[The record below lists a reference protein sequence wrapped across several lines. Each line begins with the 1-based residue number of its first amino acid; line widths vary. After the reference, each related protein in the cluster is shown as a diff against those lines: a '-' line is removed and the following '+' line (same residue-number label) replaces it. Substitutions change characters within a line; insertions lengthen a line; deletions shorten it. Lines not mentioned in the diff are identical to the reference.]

1 MKRREFIAIAAGAA
15 TLPFGASA
23 QQNIPVI
30 GFLDTNREKADN
42 VVGEVR
48 RGLEENGYIE
58 GRDFQLDYRW
68 SDYHPERLKANA
80 IDLVQR
86 GVATIITFKTIDV
99 LIAKAATT
107 SIPIVF
113 WIGTDPVAAGI
124 VGSLNR
130 PGGNLTGCYNL
141 NADLTGK
148 RLEVLHELV
157 PAVRSV
163 AYFVNPTNK
172 AYAEAETRELRS
184 AADALGVQLL
194 IVNVTTPDEIKEAF
208 ATPLHARAGALFV
221 GGDALFYN
229 NRDQLVSLAAR
240 QAIPGIFAAREYEVA
255 GGLVSF
261 GTRYSDGYR
270 LVGNYTARI
279 LKGEKPSDLPVQQIT
294 TTELVINHETAK
306 SLGLTVPSTLLAR
319 ADEVIE

>member
-1 MKRREFIAIAAGAA
+1 MRRREFIAVAAGVA

-30 GFLDTNREKADN
+30 GFLDLNPKNADN
-42 VVGEVR
+42 ILAEVR
-48 RGLEENGYIE
+48 RGLAENGYVE
-58 GRDFQLDYRW
+58 GRDFQFDYRW
-68 SDYHPERLKANA
+68 SDYHSERLTANA
-80 IDLVQR
+80 VDLVQR
-86 GVATIITFKTIDV
+86 GVAAILMFKTQDV
-99 LIAKAATT
+99 LVAKAATK

-113 WIGTDPVAAGI
+113 WIGSDPVVTGI
-124 VGSLNR
+124 VSSLNR

-141 NADLTGK
+141 NMAVIGK

-157 PAVRSV
+157 PAVTSI
-163 AYFVNPTNK
+163 AYFVNPRNE
-172 AYAEAETRELRS
+172 AYSAAETKALQS

-194 IVNVTTPDEIKEAF
+194 IVNIATPNDIEAAF
-208 ATPLHARAGALFV
+208 AKLLRERAGALFV
-221 GGDALFYN
+221 GGDALFYSH
-229 NRDQLVSLAAR
+229 RDRLAPLAAHH
-240 QAIPGIFAAREYEVA
+240 AIPAIFAAREYVTA
-255 GGLVSF
+255 GGLISF

-270 LVGNYTARI
+270 LVGNYTAHI

-294 TTELVINHETAK
+294 TSELVINLEAAK